1 MRERLEMPVSERLVT
16 AEEFERM
23 PEEPGVRMEL
33 VRGRVVRMSPAGY
46 EHGDIGTRILLLLAE
61 HVNRESLGEVL
72 MPTGFTIETN
82 PDTVREP
89 DVAFISRER
98 LEETAPGPGFFQ
110 GPPDLAVEVRSPG
123 DRRGEIASKV
133 AQYLEGGVRMV
144 WVVDTDA
151 ASLTV
156 YTPGSAPVVLRDGD
170 VLDGGDVVP
179 GFRCDVRRI
188 FSRDR
193 EL

>member
-1 MRERLEMPVSERLVT
+1 MGERIEMPVSNRLVT
-16 AEEFERM
+16 AEEFEQL

-33 VRGRVVRMSPAGY
+33 VRGRVVRMSPAAY
-46 EHGDIGTRILLLLAE
+46 EHGRIGSRILFLLTE

-72 MPTGFTIETN
+72 MPTGFRIQTN

-98 LEETAPGPGFFQ
+98 LEETGPGRGFFD

-133 AQYLEGGVRMV
+133 AQYLESGVRMV
-144 WVVDTDA
+144 WVIDTDA
-151 ASLTV
+151 RSLTV
-156 YTPGSAPVVLRDGD
+156 YTPEGPPLVLREGD
-170 VLDGGDVVP
+170 LLNGGDVVP
-179 GFRCDVRRI
+179 GFRCDLRQI
-188 FSRDR
+188 FSRNRDA
-193 EL
+193 